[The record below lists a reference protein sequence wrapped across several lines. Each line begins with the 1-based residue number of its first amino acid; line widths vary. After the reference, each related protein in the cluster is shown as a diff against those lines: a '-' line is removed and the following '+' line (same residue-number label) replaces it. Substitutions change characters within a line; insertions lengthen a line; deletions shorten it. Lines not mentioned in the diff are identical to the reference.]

1 MITKN
6 MRLGDI
12 LVSSGLITEEQLK
25 IVLDLQKKRGK
36 KLGELLIEEGF
47 VTENQIIEVL
57 EFQLGV
63 PHMNLNKY
71 YISPT
76 APKKISENLARKHL
90 IIPINIIG
98 EKLIVAMADPL
109 NLLAIDDVKLATGL
123 DVDIVI
129 ATTNDILNAINKYF
143 DNREVAEQA
152 IEEFTTQQK
161 PQEIDDKD
169 SQLENDINNAPVVK
183 LVNTIISQAVK
194 NKASD
199 IHIEPFEKN
208 VRIRYRIDGDLK
220 EIMTPAKSTHSAI
233 VTRIKIISKLDI
245 SEKRIPQDG
254 RVEVTIEKRP
264 IDMRI
269 SVLPTVYGEK
279 VVIRLLDRGS
289 IVIKKEQLGFTEQ
302 NLKLFNSIMK
312 SPEGI
317 VLVTG
322 PTGSGKTTT
331 LYTMLQELNQIDK
344 NIITVEDPVEYRLD
358 GINQV
363 QVNTKAGMTFAA
375 GLRSILRQDPD
386 IIMVG
391 EIRDVETAQI
401 AVRAAITGHL
411 VLSTLHTNDTASSI
425 ARLIDMGVD
434 TYLVSSAVVG
444 VIAQRLIK
452 KVCVHC
458 KTPYQPTEEEKL
470 MLHQE
475 GELLLYKGKGCNACN
490 NTGYLGRTAI
500 HEIMPVNREI
510 RNLINRNGE
519 SDLIKDKALE
529 AGMLTLFES
538 CRLLVFKGITT
549 IDELLRVTYSVD
561 IE

>member
-1 MITKN
+1 MTKN